1 MPGQRSNPTER
12 VVRLLETLRVHTGST
27 TENGS
32 TGLRFADL
40 ARAGGVSQATCHSIL
55 LTLADAGYVV
65 RDAETRTYT
74 LGPALVALGAAAT
87 ASFPEVRAARPE
99 LVLLSDGTGLPVSAA
114 RVVDGAITVVD
125 IVGGDR
131 ATLHLRE
138 GTRVPCAPP
147 FGAIHVA
154 WEPPDVIDAWI
165 ARASSPTLT
174 PERLRAVVAD
184 HRRTHVAVA
193 PYTSSSARL
202 RDALGEL
209 AVDALAHDVRERT
222 LELLAAIDE
231 LDYTS
236 DVLADAEHLPVNT
249 LTSPV
254 FDRDGHVAFAVALH
268 VADRALATTRLR
280 ELVSELRTATD
291 RMTSII
297 GGTVADASPGEPFTT
312 SPARPGAVLIGER
325 P

>member
-1 MPGQRSNPTER
+1 
-12 VVRLLETLRVHTGST
+12 
-27 TENGS
+27 
-32 TGLRFADL
+32 
-40 ARAGGVSQATCHSIL
+40 
-55 LTLADAGYVV
+55 
-65 RDAETRTYT
+65 
-74 LGPALVALGAAAT
+74 
-87 ASFPEVRAARPE
+87 
-99 LVLLSDGTGLPVSAA
+99 
-114 RVVDGAITVVD
+114 
-125 IVGGDR
+125 
-131 ATLHLRE
+131 
-138 GTRVPCAPP
+138 
-147 FGAIHVA
+147 
-154 WEPPDVIDAWI
+154 
-165 ARASSPTLT
+165 
-174 PERLRAVVAD
+174 VVAD

-254 FDRDGHVAFAVALH
+254 FDHDGHVAFAVALH

>member
-12 VVRLLETLRVHTGST
+12 VVRVLETLRAHEG
-27 TENGS
+27 

-40 ARAGGVSQATCHSIL
+40 ARAGDVSQATCHSIL

-65 RDAETRTYT
+65 RDTETRTYT
-74 LGPALVALGAAAT
+74 LGPALVALGAAAA

-99 LVLLSDGTGLPVSAA
+99 LALLSAATGAPVSAA
-114 RVVDGAITVVD
+114 SVVDGAITVVD
-125 IVGGDR
+125 IVGDDR
-131 ATLHLRE
+131 GTLHIRE

-154 WEPPDVIDAWI
+154 WESPDVIDAWI
-165 ARASSPTLT
+165 ARAPSPTLT
-174 PERLRAVVAD
+174 PDRLRAVVAD

-193 PYTSSSARL
+193 PYTRSSARL

-222 LELLAAIDE
+222 MELLAAIDE

-236 DVLADAEHLPVNT
+236 DVLADARHLPVNT

-254 FDRDGHVAFAVALH
+254 FDHDGQVAFAVALH
-268 VADRALATTRLR
+268 VADPDLPVTRLR
-280 ELVSELRTATD
+280 ELATELRTSTA
-291 RMTSII
+291 RMTTAV
-297 GGTVADASPGEPFTT
+297 GGHVPDEPSATVPAS
-312 SPARPGAVLIGER
+312 AGAVLIGER